1 MKKYNVLHAT
11 LHLGM
16 GGLESVIMDMCRHH
30 NLEKFNLTILCF
42 NDCDPT
48 YKMELERLG
57 INVVF
62 LIRTGRYDLMFFI
75 KLIFLFKRLS
85 IDIVHAHSGCIF
97 NTVLC
102 AKMAFVP
109 AVIVTEHG
117 LPIYSDG
124 RKMPANVKTKIEN
137 LVVSFC
143 CDKIVAVSAEI
154 KESLIST
161 YKTSTDK
168 ITTIINGI
176 DTAKFTNEVS
186 EPSPFY
192 EWQIPGNKIIIGSVG
207 RLVPIKNYKY
217 LIKSFVKLQKL
228 IDKLHLVFIGDGP
241 ELENLQNEAKVSDI
255 VENVTFLGMRHDIFR
270 FLPFI
275 DVFVLPSVT
284 EGTSISLLEAQSCGV
299 PAVVTNVGG
308 NPDIIKNGV
317 NGFVVPVGDVDSLA
331 LKIETI
337 ATDFSLRSKL
347 SHNARRLVTEQYDIK
362 GMVGQYEQLYLGAL
376 KLR

>member
-1 MKKYNVLHAT
+1 
-11 LHLGM
+11 
-16 GGLESVIMDMCRHH
+16 
-30 NLEKFNLTILCF
+30 
-42 NDCDPT
+42 
-48 YKMELERLG
+48 MELERLG
-57 INVVF
+57 IKVAILN
-62 LIRTGRYDLMFFI
+62 RTGRYDIMFFV
-75 KLIFLFKRLS
+75 KLVLLFKRLS
-85 IDIVHAHSGCIF
+85 IDIVHAHSGCVF

-124 RKMPANVKTKIEN
+124 RTMPVNVKTKIEN

-143 CDKIVAVSAEI
+143 CNKIVAVSAEI

-168 ITTIINGI
+168 ISIIINGI
-176 DTAKFTNEVS
+176 DTEKFTNVIS
-186 EPSPFY
+186 DQSPFQ
-192 EWQIPGNKIIIGSVG
+192 EWQIPTNKIIIGSVG
-207 RLVPIKNYKY
+207 RLVTIKNYKY
-217 LIKSFVKLQKL
+217 LLRSFVKLQKQ
-228 IDKLHLVFIGDGP
+228 IDGLHLVFIGDGP
-241 ELENLQNEAKVSDI
+241 ELENLQNEARASDI
-255 VENVTFLGMRHDIFR
+255 VGNVTFLGMRHDIFR

-337 ATDFSLRSKL
+337 VTDLSFRSKL
-347 SHNARRLVTEQYDIK
+347 SHNARRLVLEKYDIK
-362 GMVGQYEQLYLGAL
+362 GMVKQYEQLYLDAL
-376 KLR
+376 ELSN